1 MSPPASPALTTSLA
15 YLASTGDVRIAY
27 ARTAGSGPGVVFL
40 GGFMSDMTGTKAT
53 ALEAWARERNRAF
66 VRFDYRGHGASEGS
80 FEDGT
85 IGTWLGDALAVLDGA
100 TEGPQVLVGSS
111 MGGWIALL
119 AARARPARVAGL
131 LGIAAAPD
139 FTRRMWQDEFAETER
154 EAIQRDGRVTVP
166 SGYSDEGYVI
176 TRDLLEEAEQH
187 MLLDAPIPIRC
198 PVRLLHGMRDEAV
211 PWETS
216 LRIAEQLETDDVE
229 ATLVGSGD
237 HRLSEPD
244 DIDRLL
250 RTLED
255 LVLAIPGPRP

>member
-1 MSPPASPALTTSLA
+1 
-15 YLASTGDVRIAY
+15 
-27 ARTAGSGPGVVFL
+27 
-40 GGFMSDMTGTKAT
+40 
-53 ALEAWARERNRAF
+53 
-66 VRFDYRGHGASEGS
+66 
-80 FEDGT
+80 
-85 IGTWLGDALAVLDGA
+85 
-100 TEGPQVLVGSS
+100 
-111 MGGWIALL
+111 
-119 AARARPARVAGL
+119 
-131 LGIAAAPD
+131 
-139 FTRRMWQDEFAETER
+139 MWQDEFAETER

-166 SGYSDEGYVI
+166 SEYSDDGYVI

-237 HRLSEPD
+237 HRLSEPA

>member
-1 MSPPASPALTTSLA
+1 MSPSASAAVNPSLA
-15 YLASTGDVRIAY
+15 YLTSTGDVRIAHV
-27 ARTAGSGPGVVFL
+27 RTAGSGPGVVFL

-53 ALEAWARERNRAF
+53 ALEAWARDGKRAF
-66 VRFDYRGHGASEGS
+66 VRFDYRGHGASDGA

-85 IGTWLGDALAVLDGA
+85 IGTWLADALAVLDGA

-131 LGIAAAPD
+131 LGIAPAPD
-139 FTRRMWQDEFAETER
+139 FTRRMWQDEFGESER

-166 SGYSDEGYVI
+166 SEYSEDGYVI
-176 TRDLLEEAEQH
+176 TRNLLEEAEQH
-187 MLLDAPIPIRC
+187 MLLGAPIPIRC

-216 LRIAEQLETDDVE
+216 LRIAERLETDDVE

-237 HRLSEPD
+237 HRLSEPAD
-244 DIDRLL
+244 LERML

-255 LVLAIPGPRP
+255 LTRAASVQDG

>member
-1 MSPPASPALTTSLA
+1 MTTSLA
-15 YLASTGDVRIAY
+15 YLASAGDVRIAY

-53 ALEAWARERNRAF
+53 ALEAWACDRKRAF
-66 VRFDYRGHGASEGS
+66 VRFDYRGHGASDGA

-85 IGTWLGDALAVLDGA
+85 IGAWLADALAVLDGA

-131 LGIAAAPD
+131 LGIAPAPD
-139 FTRRMWQDEFAETER
+139 FTRRMWQDEFGESER

-166 SGYSDEGYVI
+166 SEYSEDGYVI
-176 TRDLLEEAEQH
+176 TRNLLEEAEQH
-187 MLLDAPIPIRC
+187 MLLDTPIPIRC

-216 LRIAEQLETDDVE
+216 LRIAERLETDDVE

-237 HRLSEPD
+237 HRLSEPAD
-244 DIDRLL
+244 LERML

-255 LVLAIPGPRP
+255 LTRAASVQDG